1 MPTAV
6 SAPFGEITVTVS
18 PGRTP
23 SARASSRPSRIAG
36 SPFSSGWRLPL
47 RSCERM
53 SWTTAGVRRS
63 MPRTRPPWEPPPDV
77 VKSACWWM
85 TALARRRGLGP
96 EMREQNDL
104 ADRRR
109 VGEEHHETVDADP
122 FTRRRRH
129 AVLERAD
136 VVLVEPVRLG
146 VAAREELPLLAEA
159 GELVDRVVQLAV
171 RVGQLA
177 PPDEELEPVHERG
190 VVTLPFG
197 ER

>member
-1 MPTAV
+1 
-6 SAPFGEITVTVS
+6 
-18 PGRTP
+18 
-23 SARASSRPSRIAG
+23 
-36 SPFSSGWRLPL
+36 
-47 RSCERM
+47 M
-53 SWTTAGVRRS
+53 SWTTAGVCRS
-63 MPRTRPPWEPPPDV
+63 MPRTTGTRTGSPAPRGREESAGRREAGGGARPSRAPP
-77 VKSACWWM
+77 
-85 TALARRRGLGP
+85 LAGRRGLGP
-96 EMREQNDL
+96 EMGEQEAL

-109 VGEEHHETVDADP
+109 AGEEHHGTVDADP
-122 FTRRRRH
+122 FPRRRRH